1 MLASGCGGAP
11 TAAPT
16 NDKYT
21 QTWKTPYGTTTCAQF
36 RNEMTDHQRWVMAV
50 DMLVGAR
57 KVNSKDAGM
66 PSDAMV
72 DEFEGGLK
80 NVCVIVR

>member
-1 MLASGCGGAP
+1 
-11 TAAPT
+11 
-16 NDKYT
+16 
-21 QTWKTPYGTTTCAQF
+21 
-36 RNEMTDHQRWVMAV
+36 MTDHQRWVMAV